1 MLHKYKTNSKRTCQ
15 VMKKVTGKLKKQKQ
29 KQKKTEQKLNLLPY
43 ENKVDKTIIQ
53 NPQDVAK
60 EADNFF
66 ASVGPKLT
74 KKSPTLKNH
83 FKIF

>member
-1 MLHKYKTNSKRTCQ
+1 MLHKYETNSKRTCQ
-15 VMKKVTGKLKKQKQ
+15 FIKKLTVKIKKK
-29 KQKKTEQKLNLLPY
+29 KKKKKTEQKLNLLPY

-60 EADNFF
+60 EVDNFF

>member
-1 MLHKYKTNSKRTCQ
+1 
-15 VMKKVTGKLKKQKQ
+15 MKKVTGKLKKQKQ

-60 EADNFF
+60 EVDNFF

-83 FKIF
+83 FKIFWHLIMKKCSL

>member
-1 MLHKYKTNSKRTCQ
+1 MLHKYETNSKRTCQ
-15 VMKKVTGKLKKQKQ
+15 VMKKVTGKLKKK
-29 KQKKTEQKLNLLPY
+29 KKKKTEQKLNLLPY

-60 EADNFF
+60 EVDNFF

>member
-1 MLHKYKTNSKRTCQ
+1 
-15 VMKKVTGKLKKQKQ
+15 MKKVTGKLKKK
-29 KQKKTEQKLNLLPY
+29 KKKKTEQKLNLLPY

-60 EADNFF
+60 EVDNFF

-74 KKSPTLKNH
+74 KKSPALKNH

>member
-1 MLHKYKTNSKRTCQ
+1 MLHKYETNSKRTCQ
-15 VMKKVTGKLKKQKQ
+15 VMKKVTGKLKKK
-29 KQKKTEQKLNLLPY
+29 KKKTEQKLNLLPY
-43 ENKVDKTIIQ
+43 ENKVDKTITQ

-60 EADNFF
+60 EVGNFF